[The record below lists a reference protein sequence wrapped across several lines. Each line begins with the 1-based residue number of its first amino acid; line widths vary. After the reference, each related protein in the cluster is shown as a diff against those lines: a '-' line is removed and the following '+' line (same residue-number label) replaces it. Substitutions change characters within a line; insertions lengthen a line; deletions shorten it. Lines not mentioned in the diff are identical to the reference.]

1 MKDSDIE
8 TILEKINSLH
18 EKILKSKF
26 AEKVTESEIM
36 SLILAV
42 QTINRQKA
50 EIEALKE
57 TIREHAEML
66 TERNAQIKMLQKEN
80 EAFAPLGKMYSEIK
94 SEAIKEFIKR
104 FEKNIKNVQFTLGQT
119 WEIQSALKQT
129 KEEMVGE

>member
-94 SEAIKEFIKR
+94 SEAIKEFAERLI
-104 FEKNIKNVQFTLGQT
+104 ELGTQEGAYEYVSVYDIDTLV
-119 WEIQSALKQT
+119 K
-129 KEEMVGE
+129 EMVGE